1 LLRVITGDLGL
12 YMIGG
17 EEALWMMTYQVHSVN
32 AQKNR

>member
-1 LLRVITGDLGL
+1 
-12 YMIGG
+12 MIGG